1 MIDCDPMSRIVPLP
15 RGDARAAVL
24 EAARQLFAARG
35 LHEVT
40 MAEVAQAAGVARATV
55 FNQFGSKHALVDAIT
70 AEVLAGYVLLLDNAL
85 TERGVPTPVLIRTL
99 FETMGRGIEDNE
111 RFYRAIFREIA
122 KVSLGLDEGG
132 DVQRMRMT
140 ALDRL
145 LQLHTR
151 GQARG
156 DLVRDRRPED
166 MASAFDGL
174 VFGTIVH
181 WLYESRGEP
190 LHARMLRAAE
200 ILLGGCAADPDAVHE
215 GPIPILYAAADAPR
229 AARPAARRKARR
241 KRR

>member
-1 MIDCDPMSRIVPLP
+1 MSKIVPLP
-15 RGDARAAVL
+15 RGGDARASVL
-24 EAARQLFAARG
+24 EAARELFAARG

-40 MAEVAQAAGVARATV
+40 MAEVAEAAGVARATV
-55 FNQFGSKHALVDAIT
+55 FNQFGSKHALVDAIS
-70 AEVLAGYVLLLDNAL
+70 AEVLAGYVMLLDRALAERNA
-85 TERGVPTPVLIRTL
+85 PTPVLIRTL

-132 DVQRMRMT
+132 DVQRMRIT

-145 LQLHTR
+145 QQLHTR

-166 MASAFDGL
+166 MASAFDAL

-181 WLYESRGEP
+181 WLYEAHGEA

-200 ILLGGCAADPDAVHE
+200 ILLGGCASDPTAVYD
-215 GPIPILYAAADAPR
+215 GPELVLYDAADAPPTPKPR
-229 AARPAARRKARR
+229 ARPKARR

>member
-1 MIDCDPMSRIVPLP
+1 MSKVVPI
-15 RGDARAAVL
+15 RRVDARSAVL
-24 EAARQLFAARG
+24 EAAKELFAAHG

-40 MAEVAQAAGVARATV
+40 MADVGEKAGVARATV

-70 AEVLAGYVLLLDNAL
+70 AEVLEGYVMLLDDAL
-85 TERGVPTPVLIRTL
+85 ADRTTPTPVLLRTL
-99 FETMGRGIEDNE
+99 FETMGRAIEENE
-111 RFYRAIFREIA
+111 RFFRAIFREIA
-122 KVSLGLDEGG
+122 KVSLGLDEGS
-132 DVQRMRMT
+132 DVQQTRIR

-166 MASAFDGL
+166 MASAFDSL

-181 WLYESRGEP
+181 WLYEARGEP
-190 LHARMLRAAE
+190 LHVRMLRAAE
-200 ILLGGCAADPDAVHE
+200 ILLGGSAAD
-215 GPIPILYAAADAPR
+215 R
-229 AARPAARRKARR
+229 AAPTPARPKARR